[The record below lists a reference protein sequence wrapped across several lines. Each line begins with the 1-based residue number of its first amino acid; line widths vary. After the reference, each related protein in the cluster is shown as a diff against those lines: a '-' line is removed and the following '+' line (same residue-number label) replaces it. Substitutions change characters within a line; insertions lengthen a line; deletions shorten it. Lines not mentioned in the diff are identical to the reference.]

1 MPLDTIGI
9 LGGFNLRA
17 LGGHTDGSSM
27 YVPHASVVA
36 SQFVFLG
43 SKRSRPGGLL
53 DCTSQPWIGGQHL
66 MQIEGPMVISGNPR
80 TLGEHIGLTQG

>member
-27 YVPHASVVA
+27 YVPTCFRGRIAVRLPRLEEIS
-36 SQFVFLG
+36 
-43 SKRSRPGGLL
+43 PGWP
-53 DCTSQPWIGGQHL
+53 S
-66 MQIEGPMVISGNPR
+66 
-80 TLGEHIGLTQG
+80 